1 MPPKMSHP
9 HHPHPHLTIHPH
21 HLLRSRRCWR
31 RPHLLRKLLWRSFQI
46 PAGRR
51 HHHLHLRNRTC
62 RWLTSPLLRR
72 SSSMQALS
80 LALWSP
86 AALRLPS
93 PQLLACP
100 RLLRQLHL
108 LVLDQNLWPG
118 SHRRTQ
124 WASTAG
130 LQGGFGHAS
139 GHTLAPA
146 DGPASLCGCFHRDSE
161 PFSGFIGPSE
171 ASAKSPV
178 WARQPSDCSLL
189 WAPCCR
195 PTQGL

>member
-130 LQGGFGHAS
+130 LPGRIRARLWSHPRSCRWSGFALWVLPQGFR
-139 GHTLAPA
+139 TLLRVHRPLRSLCEEPCLGAPA
-146 DGPASLCGCFHRDSE
+146 
-161 PFSGFIGPSE
+161 
-171 ASAKSPV
+171 
-178 WARQPSDCSLL
+178 Q
-189 WAPCCR
+189 
-195 PTQGL
+195 